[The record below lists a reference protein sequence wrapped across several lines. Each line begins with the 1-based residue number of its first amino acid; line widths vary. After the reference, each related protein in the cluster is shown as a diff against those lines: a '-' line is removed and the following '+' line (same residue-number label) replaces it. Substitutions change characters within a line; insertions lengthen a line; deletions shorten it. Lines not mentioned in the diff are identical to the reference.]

1 MYVARTANQWR
12 GKSIFSSAD
21 TTSHRK
27 AQRPP
32 TPRPN
37 SSADRQIDPPTDP
50 TGRNN
55 NNNNS
60 NNNNKNETR
69 NQVEDGRPTRT
80 AECYASVTRDGV
92 CVCVCIDSGPT
103 FFFCCAV
110 FQVRRRPPTP
120 VGRRAAAAHEYADAS
135 ANGRGAVAVHNRWLR
150 FSRNT
155 KQNAFLKA
163 DTVIESLT
171 LTSRYLLTH
180 LSGLSCF
187 VCFSS
192 LDR

>member
-1 MYVARTANQWR
+1 ME
-12 GKSIFSSAD
+12 GKINFFVGRHDQPSKSSAP
-21 TTSHRK
+21 TNTSSQFERG
-27 AQRPP
+27 P
-32 TPRPN
+32 TNR
-37 SSADRQIDPPTDP
+37 SADRSDRPKQQQQQQQQQQQKRNQKPSR
-50 TGRNN
+50 GRTP
-55 NNNNS
+55 NS
-60 NNNNKNETR
+60 NCRMLRQRNE
-69 NQVEDGRPTRT
+69 GR
-80 AECYASVTRDGV
+80 CV
-92 CVCVCIDSGPT
+92 CVCVCVYRFGTDI
-103 FFFCCAV
+103 FFCCAV